1 MRKAIFFRTCKK
13 RYIFIIFIF
22 CPRVLLKQ
30 DENFFLVMQ
39 YANPFCDAA
48 VVKSSVMLL
57 HREGPGPGPG
67 NGKK

>member
-1 MRKAIFFRTCKK
+1 MRKSIFFRTCKK

-30 DENFFLVMQ
+30 DDKIFELCNMQ
-39 YANPFCDAA
+39 TPFCDAA
-48 VVKSSVMLL
+48 VVKSSVILL
-57 HREGPGPGPG
+57 HRLGPGPGPG